1 MIARVVKTCVQFLSE
16 ENSLQ
21 TEGIFRR
28 SANTQTV
35 QRIKEQFNCG
45 KKVDFRQLSIEEE
58 GESESSMIHLAA
70 VILKSFFRELE
81 EPILTYDLYGDII
94 DFQPSSINHH
104 EIEKIAVAKSYMLLR
119 LPDDNYILL
128 KYLIQ
133 FLIKVMDRSDMN
145 KMTASNLAIVWGP
158 NLCWP
163 KNGHISLTS
172 ITSINF
178 FTEFLLKNHDLIFVK

>member
-1 MIARVVKTCVQFLSE
+1 MKTCVQFLSE

-35 QRIKEQFNCG
+35 RTIKEQFNCG
-45 KKVDFRQLSIEEE
+45 QNVDFKILAQEEC
-58 GESESSMIHLAA
+58 SEMAIHLAA

-81 EPILTYDLYGDII
+81 EPLLTYDLYADII

-104 EIEKIAVAKSYMLLR
+104 EIEKVAVAKSYMLSR
-119 LPDDNYILL
+119 LPDDNYIVL
-128 KYLIQ
+128 KYLIN

-158 NLCWP
+158 NLSWP

>member
-1 MIARVVKTCVQFLSE
+1 MAQEEDSE
-16 ENSLQ
+16 M
-21 TEGIFRR
+21 
-28 SANTQTV
+28 A
-35 QRIKEQFNCG
+35 
-45 KKVDFRQLSIEEE
+45 
-58 GESESSMIHLAA
+58 IHLAA

-81 EPILTYDLYGDII
+81 EPLLTYDLYADII

-104 EIEKIAVAKSYMLLR
+104 EIEKVAVAKSYMLSR
-119 LPDDNYILL
+119 LPDDNYIVL
-128 KYLIQ
+128 KYLIN

-158 NLCWP
+158 NLAWP

-178 FTEFLLKNHDLIFVK
+178 FAEFLLKNHDLIFVK